1 MYVCMYV
8 CQLRCIELLLRT
20 LIVFPVVIRIDVVI
34 IWVDI
39 EPFVM
44 VSAVVSTA
52 VIGIDVV
59 TGIHE

>member
-8 CQLRCIELLLRT
+8 CQLRCVELLLRT
-20 LIVFPVVIRIDVVI
+20 LIVFPVVIRTDAVI

-44 VSAVVSTA
+44 VSAVVSTV
-52 VIGIDVV
+52 VIGIGVV
-59 TGIHE
+59 TCIHE

>member
-8 CQLRCIELLLRT
+8 CQLRCVELLLRT

-34 IWVDI
+34 IWADI

-44 VSAVVSTA
+44 VSSVVSTV
-52 VIGIDVV
+52 VIGIGVV
-59 TGIHE
+59 AGIHE